1 MGKFSRTFSLLKASW
16 DILKADKEMLVF
28 PVLSLLV
35 TIFFYLIVYMLAF
48 GSVSSLVNFQYVQ
61 RSSHLTY
68 YIILFLVYFCNYVIA
83 VFFNS
88 AVVACAY
95 VRMNGK
101 NPTVSFGFR
110 AAWSRI
116 HLIIGW
122 SFFAATIGLLL
133 AMVEERLG
141 KIGRLI
147 TSVFEI
153 GWALAGFLVIP
164 IFVIEKKGPI
174 EALKDSAKLLKKT
187 WGENLISGVG
197 FGVVSLILVIP
208 AVIIMIL
215 ITSMAGPGFGVP
227 MIITMVFYF
236 VVVSMLVSVLKT
248 IFQVALY
255 QYTRTNQVPDGFDET
270 DLLSAIESKWK

>member
-1 MGKFSRTFSLLKASW
+1 MGKFSRTFSLLRASW

-48 GSVSSLVNFQYVQ
+48 GSVSSLSNLRYAQ
-61 RSSHLTY
+61 SSHHIEY
-68 YIILFLVYFCNYVIA
+68 YIVLFLIYFCNYVIV

-116 HLIIGW
+116 HLIIRW
-122 SFFAATIGLLL
+122 SLFAATIGLLL
-133 AMVEERLG
+133 AMVEERIG

-147 TSVFEI
+147 TGLFEI
-153 GWALAGFLVIP
+153 GWALASFLVIP
-164 IFVIEKKGPI
+164 IFVVEKKGPM
-174 EALKDSAKLLKKT
+174 EALKDSSKLLKKT

-197 FGVVSLILVIP
+197 FGLVSLVLVVP

-215 ITSMAGPGFGVP
+215 ITSMAGPGFGIP

-236 VVVSMLVSVLKT
+236 VVVSMIISVLKT

-255 QYTRTNQVPDGFDET
+255 QYARTSKVPEGFDET
-270 DLLSAIESKWK
+270 DLLGAIDSKWK